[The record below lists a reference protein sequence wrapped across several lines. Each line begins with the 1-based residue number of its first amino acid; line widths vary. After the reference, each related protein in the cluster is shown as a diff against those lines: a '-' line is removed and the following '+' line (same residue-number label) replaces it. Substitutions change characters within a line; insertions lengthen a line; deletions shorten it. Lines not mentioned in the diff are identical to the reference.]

1 MEKGGCG
8 MDSQAFWRFFLETG
22 LPEAYSL
29 YCWLKAEEAAAEATL
44 IHHPLA

>member
-8 MDSQAFWRFFLETG
+8 MDGQAFWRFFLETG

-29 YCWLKAEEAAAEATL
+29 YCRLKAEEAAARTVKTA
-44 IHHPLA
+44 